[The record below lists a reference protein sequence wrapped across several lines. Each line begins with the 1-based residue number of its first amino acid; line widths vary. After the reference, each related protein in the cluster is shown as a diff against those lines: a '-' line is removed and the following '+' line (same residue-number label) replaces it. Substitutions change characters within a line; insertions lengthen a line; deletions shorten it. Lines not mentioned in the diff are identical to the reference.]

1 MATEVSVILDTCAL
15 LWLASGSKKLSR
27 AALKEINEAPA
38 IYVSAI
44 SGFEI
49 SLKVSSG
56 KLELSY
62 PVEKWFGQ
70 VVEHHGLTVLPL
82 ALDVCIAAANLPPI
96 HDDPFDRF
104 IIAVAKLH
112 DLTVVTTDE
121 QFKKYGVTVL
131 R

>member
-1 MATEVSVILDTCAL
+1 MAPEVSVILDTCAL
-15 LWLASGSKKLSR
+15 LWLAAGGRKLSR

-38 IYVSAI
+38 VYVSVI

-49 SLKVSSG
+49 SLKVGHG
-56 KLELSY
+56 KLELSH

-70 VVEHHGLTVLPL
+70 VAEHHGLTILPL
-82 ALDVCIAAANLPPI
+82 ALDVCIAAAKLPAV

-104 IIAVAKLH
+104 IIATAKLH

-121 QFKKYGVTVL
+121 QFEKYDVTVIC
-131 R
+131 

>member
-1 MATEVSVILDTCAL
+1 MASEVSVILDTCAL
-15 LWLASGSKKLSR
+15 LWLAAGGKKLSR
-27 AALKEINEAPA
+27 AALKEINESSVV
-38 IYVSAI
+38 YVSAI

-49 SLKVSSG
+49 SLKVCSG
-56 KLELSY
+56 KLELSH

-70 VVEHHGLTVLPL
+70 VVDHHGLAILPL
-82 ALDVCIAAANLPPI
+82 SLDVCIAAAKLPAI

-104 IIAVAKLH
+104 IIASAKLH

-121 QFKKYGVTVL
+121 QFEKYGVTVL